1 MPRRSA
7 TASAGQGV
15 RPTARLAFAVV
26 SAQPSEHRSGR
37 RRFRLFRKCLFGY
50 HPQQVHQAI
59 ELRDAAIVERD
70 AALQN
75 AGERV
80 IAAEARVGAERAELA
95 AHRAEAEWAT
105 RRIGELE
112 RVSARLATM
121 VVDRDK
127 ELRRLRDELQHALQ
141 RDDGARALAALAE
154 DLEMVRRQARR
165 QATRIRMR
173 ALREA
178 AEVARRVAEAESAG
192 DEGGGE
198 VLAWLREAI
207 ERVGAEAEEDE
218 GELVTAAESN
228 GYAPAA
234 EDLFDGLVEVEVGPL
249 DDFSQLVGFEDA
261 ASGIGATS
269 EISVKRFTQGRAT
282 LAMRFKHPVDLL
294 RELEERAPFEFK
306 VRDTRSDRIVL
317 DLDE

>member
-1 MPRRSA
+1 
-7 TASAGQGV
+7 
-15 RPTARLAFAVV
+15 V

-37 RRFRLFRKCLFGY
+37 PRRFRLFRKCLFGY
-50 HPQQVHQAI
+50 QPRDVHQAI

-70 AALQN
+70 AALHD
-75 AGERV
+75 AGQRV
-80 IAAEARVGAERAELA
+80 IAAEARVGVERAELEA
-95 AHRAEAEWAT
+95 RRAEAEWAT

-127 ELRRLRDELQHALQ
+127 ELRRLRDELQEALE
-141 RDDGARALAALAE
+141 RDDGGARVLAALAE
-154 DLEMVRRQARR
+154 DLEMVRRQARG
-165 QATRIRMR
+165 QATRMRMR

-178 AEVARRVAEAESAG
+178 ADVARGVAEAGAAG

-198 VLAWLREAI
+198 FLARLREAI
-207 ERVGAEAEEDE
+207 ERVGADVEEDE
-218 GELVTAAESN
+218 GELATAAQSN

-306 VRDTRSDRIVL
+306 VRDTRSDRVVL
-317 DLDE
+317 DLDDE